1 MGLKPL
7 DDGSRKD
14 LTKLFPEIKP
24 IEECEVAL
32 TKKKLKHDEFQI
44 CERLI
49 AKYGDGNDDESLQQM
64 FKDIKLNYL

>member
-1 MGLKPL
+1 VEVKPL

-14 LTKLFPEIKP
+14 LTLLFPEIKP
-24 IEECEVAL
+24 LEECDISL
-32 TKKKLKHDEFQI
+32 TKKKLKHDEVKI

-49 AKYGDGNDDESLQQM
+49 AKYGEGPEAHGKM